1 MATIR
6 ELLVKIN
13 GDNSGLNN
21 ALIKTGQDLK
31 AIEQNAKATAAAF
44 TDFGKKMTMAVSLP
58 LAALG
63 TYMVI
68 AATDSEK
75 AMALLANSIKAV
87 GNEGKVS
94 VKVLADYAD
103 ELQHTTKWD
112 DEVTMGAMRML
123 ESLTGLNEKGIKA
136 IIPSIQDFASAWGMD
151 LEQAASLVG
160 KTIASNTNALGRYGI
175 QVDSAASQ
183 SEKFA
188 QVLKGLARYQGTAAT
203 EGMTFAGQ
211 LAILK
216 NEAEELASEFGKEMM
231 PMLTDLVKSLRGLVE
246 QFSQMP
252 EGTKRAILAAM
263 AFAAAIGPASS
274 AIGGMIQSFSM
285 LKGVFKLAVGPAGWI
300 MLAVAALVA
309 IGVAIGTNIQ
319 KQKEYD
325 AVMAGTSKK
334 AAEDQIRIVEAQI
347 RAAKDYYD
355 KVTEGQ
361 ETWSKSEQKNQR
373 TIVESAKKD
382 IESYQARLDML
393 RVLQR
398 EQEAFA
404 GTSTESTAA
413 QVKLLTDGTV
423 RIANEKAAIDKKIAE
438 MQKLLNPEVTAA
450 LGESD
455 AMKKLKTQL
464 SNINAELEKYK
475 ERIDSLKSG
484 KTKPSD
490 DGLGLQ
496 GAAEAI
502 EDTTVAWLG
511 FNNATELA
519 DVMMRNATQ
528 ASKELTASVTPQ
540 AEAVEGVAVAWSEAD
555 TSISNSEADTSLS
568 NIADGFTQISSV
580 AGESAEV
587 LSAVG
592 NLIASIATVNVSGIV
607 SSVLSLIGMVSFGKE
622 LSDAFTRLA
631 EPLMKI
637 VDLAVN
643 LITVINPVFLIVRSF
658 LPLVVPIIEILGT
671 LAEAISNI
679 IEIGFTWVK
688 DFFKPI
694 SDWLAGLAK
703 GVKDFLVSI
712 GLIKADAEPVA
723 ESVVVVTRSV
733 EELTD
738 AFLAINNISDRAGA
752 FGEIISSM
760 KDSLRDSLT
769 DEMSKAIATSLEDS
783 ITSALETGSQ
793 ADFSQA
799 IGKMVYSIASQ
810 FILQAVGLQP
820 MIKKLAAMITA
831 ALSDGT
837 MSADELAGIQS
848 YASTIYSTAQ
858 AALAPLQGIVNS
870 TFGTSYGTGGS
881 GGGSE
886 SIGSFASGVRN
897 FSGGIAR
904 VGEQGP
910 ETLRLPRGS
919 SIEPG
924 GAKRIGGATFVFNSP
939 KQLSPMEMKM
949 QMMQASRQV
958 AFETGGNL

>member
-31 AIEQNAKATAAAF
+31 AIEDNAKKTALAF

-188 QVLKGLARYQGTAAT
+188 SVLQGLARYQGTATT
-203 EGMTFAGQ
+203 EGKTFAGQ
-211 LAILK
+211 LQILK

-274 AIGGMIQSFSM
+274 AIGGMIQSFIM
-285 LKGVFKLAVGPAGWI
+285 LKGVFKLAGGPAGWI

-334 AAEDQIRIVEAQI
+334 AAEEQIRIVKEQLQ
-347 RAAKDYYD
+347 AAKDYYAQ
-355 KVTEGQ
+355 VTAGQ
-361 ETWSKSEQKNQR
+361 EKWSKTEQKNQR
-373 TIVESAKKD
+373 TIVESSKKD
-382 IESYQARLDML
+382 IDAYQARLDML
-393 RVLQR
+393 YVLQR

-404 GTSTESTAA
+404 GTSSESTAD

-438 MQKLLNPEVTAA
+438 MKKLINPEVAAA
-450 LGESD
+450 LGEST
-455 AMKKLKTQL
+455 AMKKLQTQL
-464 SNINAELEKYK
+464 ANINAELEKYK
-475 ERIDSLKSG
+475 ERIDNLKSG

-502 EDTTVAWLG
+502 EDTTVKWLG

-519 DVMMRNATQ
+519 DVMMKNAARASNNVSVAVEETNLRVEDFVETYDVYLDRAREGLKIMSLQEIADAQWARDLAETQ
-528 ASKELTASVTPQ
+528 AFMKDQLIPTMGQVFEAINYVTNAIAGQ
-540 AEAVEGVAVAWSEAD
+540 GSEMAQVIKIQTD
-555 TSISNSEADTSLS
+555 WVS
-568 NIADGFTQISSV
+568 GF
-580 AGESAEV
+580 AK
-587 LSAVG
+587 
-592 NLIASIATVNVSGIV
+592 IASG
-607 SSVLSLIGMVSFGKE
+607 
-622 LSDAFTRLA
+622 
-631 EPLMKI
+631 
-637 VDLAVN
+637 
-643 LITVINPVFLIVRSF
+643 
-658 LPLVVPIIEILGT
+658 
-671 LAEAISNI
+671 
-679 IEIGFTWVK
+679 
-688 DFFKPI
+688 
-694 SDWLAGLAK
+694 DWLG
-703 GVKDFLVSI
+703 GTI
-712 GLIKADAEPVA
+712 QMIKA
-723 ESVVVVTRSV
+723 
-733 EELTD
+733 LTD
-738 AFLAINNISDRAGA
+738 AINKNKKAAEEAAKTTVDYMESTKTAEAGVVGLSGKIAALNDKYANMNWFEKFFMGADNRSKVDAAVAELAQAMEELSAKYADSVGQTLGDALING
-752 FGEIISSM
+752 
-760 KDSLRDSLT
+760 
-769 DEMSKAIATSLEDS
+769 MSKVNFMA
-783 ITSALETGSQ
+783 
-793 ADFSQA
+793 A
-799 IGKMVYSIASQ
+799 IGKILINAMIAAS
-810 FILQAVGLQP
+810 
-820 MIKKLAAMITA
+820 LAAGPLA
-831 ALSDGT
+831 AQMAAIGEKI
-837 MSADELAGIQS
+837 SAWVIGGYSEAGAAEIEAMASSLYDTFSSNVLPVIQRV
-848 YASTIYSTAQ
+848 Q
-858 AALAPLQGIVNS
+858 AI
-870 TFGTSYGTGGS
+870 FGTGEKAATTEAATPDPVS
-881 GGGSE
+881 
-886 SIGSFASGVRN
+886 SFASGVRN

-910 ETLRLPRGS
+910 EIIRAPRGTNIDS
-919 SIEPG
+919 SS
-924 GAKRIGGATFVFNSP
+924 ARQIGGSTFNFNSP
-939 KQLSPMEMKM
+939 RELSPLEQKRRYQVMT
-949 QMMQASRQV
+949 RQL
-958 AFETGGNL
+958 AWEGNL

>member
-31 AIEQNAKATAAAF
+31 AIEDNAKKTAAAF

-188 QVLKGLARYQGTAAT
+188 SVLQGLARYQGTAAT

-274 AIGGMIQSFSM
+274 AIGGMIQSFNM
-285 LKGVFKLAVGPAGWI
+285 LKGVFALAGGPAGWI

-334 AAEDQIRIVEAQI
+334 AAEEQIEIVKKQLQ
-347 RAAKDYYD
+347 AAKDYYD
-355 KVTEGQ
+355 QVTKGQ
-361 ETWSKSEQKNQR
+361 EKWSKSEQKNQR
-373 TIVESAKKD
+373 DLIESTRKD
-382 IESYQARLDML
+382 IDAYQARLDML

-404 GTSTESTAA
+404 GTSIESTAD

-438 MQKLLNPEVTAA
+438 MKKLINPEVAAA
-450 LGESD
+450 LGEST
-455 AMKKLKTQL
+455 AMKKLQTQL
-464 SNINAELEKYK
+464 ANINAELEKYK
-475 ERIDSLKSG
+475 ERIDNLKSG

-502 EDTTVAWLG
+502 EDTTVKWLG

-519 DVMMRNATQ
+519 DVMMKNAARASNNVSVAVEETNLRVEDFVETYDVYLDRAREGLKIMSLQEIADAQWARDLAETQ
-528 ASKELTASVTPQ
+528 AFMKDQLIPTMGQVFEAINYVTNAIAGQ
-540 AEAVEGVAVAWSEAD
+540 GSEMAQVIKIQTD
-555 TSISNSEADTSLS
+555 WVS
-568 NIADGFTQISSV
+568 GF
-580 AGESAEV
+580 AK
-587 LSAVG
+587 
-592 NLIASIATVNVSGIV
+592 IASG
-607 SSVLSLIGMVSFGKE
+607 
-622 LSDAFTRLA
+622 
-631 EPLMKI
+631 
-637 VDLAVN
+637 
-643 LITVINPVFLIVRSF
+643 
-658 LPLVVPIIEILGT
+658 
-671 LAEAISNI
+671 
-679 IEIGFTWVK
+679 
-688 DFFKPI
+688 
-694 SDWLAGLAK
+694 DWLG
-703 GVKDFLVSI
+703 GTI
-712 GLIKADAEPVA
+712 QMIKA
-723 ESVVVVTRSV
+723 
-733 EELTD
+733 LTD
-738 AFLAINNISDRAGA
+738 AINKNKKAAEEAAKTTVDYMESTKTAEAGVVGLSGKIAALNDKYANMNWFEKFFMGADNRSKVDAAVAELAQAMEELSAKYADSVGQTLGDALING
-752 FGEIISSM
+752 
-760 KDSLRDSLT
+760 
-769 DEMSKAIATSLEDS
+769 MSKVNFMA
-783 ITSALETGSQ
+783 
-793 ADFSQA
+793 A
-799 IGKMVYSIASQ
+799 IGK
-810 FILQAVGLQP
+810 IL
-820 MIKKLAAMITA
+820 INAMI
-831 ALSDGT
+831 S
-837 MSADELAGIQS
+837 
-848 YASTIYSTAQ
+848 
-858 AALAPLQGIVNS
+858 AALATGPIAAQMAAIGEKISAMVINGFSEAGIAEVEAMASSLYDTFS
-870 TFGTSYGTGGS
+870 TKVLPTVQRVQAIFGTGEKAATPDPVS
-881 GGGSE
+881 
-886 SIGSFASGVRN
+886 SFASGVRN

-910 ETLRLPRGS
+910 EIIRAPRGTNIDS
-919 SIEPG
+919 SS
-924 GAKRIGGATFVFNSP
+924 ARQIGGSTFNFNSP
-939 KQLSPMEMKM
+939 RELSPLEQKRRYQVMT
-949 QMMQASRQV
+949 RQL
-958 AFETGGNL
+958 AWEGNL

>member
-31 AIEQNAKATAAAF
+31 AIEDNAKKTAAAF

-188 QVLKGLARYQGTAAT
+188 SVLQGLARYQGTAAT

-325 AVMAGTSKK
+325 AVMSGTSKK
-334 AAEDQIRIVEAQI
+334 AAEEQIRIVEAQI

-413 QVKLLTDGTV
+413 QVKLLADGTV
-423 RIANEKAAIDKKIAE
+423 RIANEKVAIDKKIAE

-484 KTKPSD
+484 KSKLSD

-496 GAAEAI
+496 GSAEAI

-519 DVMMRNATQ
+519 DVMMRNAEK
-528 ASKELTASVTPQ
+528 ASKDLTASVTPQ
-540 AEAVEGVAVAWSEAD
+540 TEAVEGVAVAWTEAD

-580 AGESAEV
+580 AGESSKV

-607 SSVLSLIGMVSFGKE
+607 SSVLSLVGMVSFGKE
-622 LSDAFTRLA
+622 LSDSFTGIA
-631 EPLMKI
+631 APLMKI
-637 VDLAVN
+637 VNLAVN
-643 LITVINPVFLIVRSF
+643 LLTVINPVFLVVRSF
-658 LPLVVPIIEILGT
+658 LPLVVPIIEMLGT
-671 LAEAISNI
+671 LAEAISTI
-679 IEIGFTWVK
+679 IEVGFKWVK

-694 SDWLAGLAK
+694 TDWLNGLSK
-703 GVKDFLVSI
+703 GFTDWLVSI
-712 GLIKADAEPVA
+712 GMVEKETKKTVA
-723 ESVVVVTRSV
+723 AV
-733 EELTD
+733 
-738 AFLAINNISDRAGA
+738 NKY
-752 FGEIISSM
+752 GEKIGQ
-760 KDSLRDSLT
+760 SLGD
-769 DEMSKAIATSLEDS
+769 AIARGASKS
-783 ITSALETGSQ
+783 
-793 ADFSQA
+793 DFMAA
-799 IGKMVYSIASQ
+799 IGKQIIDQAIAMAVASGPIAQ
-810 FILQAVGLQP
+810 SLNLLGRFISMA
-820 MIKKLAAMITA
+820 
-831 ALSDGT
+831 
-837 MSADELAGIQS
+837 SADGFSDAEIDAIGNM
-848 YASTIYSTAQ
+848 ASSIYDSFSSTYT
-858 AALAPLQGIVNS
+858 PVINKIMDK
-870 TFGTSYGTGGS
+870 FGMNTSS
-881 GGGSE
+881 SSSSE
-886 SIGSFASGVRN
+886 SEAVGSFASGVQNYR
-897 FSGGIAR
+897 GGLAR

-924 GAKRIGGATFVFNSP
+924 GSKRIGGATFVFNSP

>member
-31 AIEQNAKATAAAF
+31 AIEDNAKKTALAF

-112 DEVTMGAMRML
+112 DEVTMGAMRIL

-188 QVLKGLARYQGTAAT
+188 SVLQGLARYQGTATT
-203 EGMTFAGQ
+203 EGKTFAGQ
-211 LAILK
+211 LQILK
-216 NEAEELASEFGKEMM
+216 NEAEELASEFGKEVM
-231 PMLTDLVKSLRGLVE
+231 PMLTDLVKTLRGVVE

-274 AIGGMIQSFSM
+274 AIGGMIQSFNM
-285 LKGVFKLAVGPAGWI
+285 LKGVFALAGGPAGWI

-334 AAEDQIRIVEAQI
+334 AAEEQIRIVKEQLQT
-347 RAAKDYYD
+347 AKDYYAQ
-355 KVTEGQ
+355 VTEGQ
-361 ETWSKSEQKNQR
+361 ENWSKSERKNQQ
-373 TIVESAKKD
+373 TIIDSTKKD

-413 QVKLLTDGTV
+413 QVKLLADGTV
-423 RIANEKAAIDKKIAE
+423 RIANEKTAIDKKITE
-438 MQKLLNPEVTAA
+438 MKKLINPEVSAA
-450 LGESD
+450 LGDSA
-455 AMKKLKTQL
+455 AMKKLQTQL
-464 SNINAELEKYK
+464 ANINAELEKYK
-475 ERIDSLKSG
+475 ERIDNLKSG

-502 EDTTVAWLG
+502 EDTTVKWLG

-540 AEAVEGVAVAWSEAD
+540 AEAVEEVAIAW
-555 TSISNSEADTSLS
+555 SEADTSLS
-568 NIADGFTQISSV
+568 NVADGFTQISSV
-580 AGESAEV
+580 AGESSKV

-592 NLIASIATVNVSGIV
+592 SLIASIATVNVSGIV
-607 SSVLSLIGMVSFGKE
+607 SASLALVGMVSFGAE
-622 LSDAFTRLA
+622 LSAAFTELA
-631 EPLMKI
+631 DPIMQI
-637 VDLAVN
+637 VNLAVN
-643 LITVINPVFLIVRSF
+643 LVTVMDPITFLIRAF
-658 LPLVVPIIEILGT
+658 MPMIVPIVEILGAV
-671 LAEAISNI
+671 AEAISTI
-679 IEIGFTWVK
+679 IEAGFAWIQ

-694 SDWLAGLAK
+694 TDWLNGLSK
-703 GVKDFLVSI
+703 GFTDWLVSI
-712 GLIKADAEPVA
+712 GLVEKETKKTVA
-723 ESVVVVTRSV
+723 AV
-733 EELTD
+733 
-738 AFLAINNISDRAGA
+738 NKY
-752 FGEIISSM
+752 GEKIGQ
-760 KDSLRDSLT
+760 SLGD
-769 DEMSKAIATSLEDS
+769 AIARGASKS
-783 ITSALETGSQ
+783 
-793 ADFSQA
+793 DFMAA
-799 IGKMVYSIASQ
+799 IGKQIIDQAIAMAVASGPIAQ
-810 FILQAVGLQP
+810 SLNLLGRFISMA
-820 MIKKLAAMITA
+820 
-831 ALSDGT
+831 
-837 MSADELAGIQS
+837 SADGFSDAEIDAIGNMASSIYDSFSSTYTPVINKIMDKFGMNTTTTTSAGS
-848 YASTIYSTAQ
+848 DPVS
-858 AALAPLQGIVNS
+858 
-870 TFGTSYGTGGS
+870 
-881 GGGSE
+881 
-886 SIGSFASGVRN
+886 SFASGVRN

-910 ETLRLPRGS
+910 EIIRAPRGTNIDS
-919 SIEPG
+919 SS
-924 GAKRIGGATFVFNSP
+924 ARQIGGSTFNFNSP
-939 KQLSPMEMKM
+939 RELSPLEQKRRYQVMT
-949 QMMQASRQV
+949 RQL
-958 AFETGGNL
+958 AWEGNL